1 VNVTG
6 VKIREAG
13 EVGAAF
19 ETIASQPNTGF
30 VLPPDPAV
38 AVHRKLII
46 GLADRYRVPGIYGY
60 RSFVAD
66 GGLISDGT
74 SLPELFRQAATYVD
88 RLLRGAKPED
98 LPVQRPTRFELAINL
113 NTASALKLEV
123 PTTLVAR
130 ADEAF
135 D

>member
-1 VNVTG
+1 M
-6 VKIREAG
+6 
-13 EVGAAF
+13 
-19 ETIASQPNTGF
+19 
-30 VLPPDPAV
+30 
-38 AVHRKLII
+38 
-46 GLADRYRVPGIYGY
+46 PGIYGY

-66 GGLISDGT
+66 GGLISYGT
-74 SLPELFRQAATYVD
+74 SLPELFRQAAAYVD

-98 LPVQRPTRFELAINL
+98 LPVQRPTKFELTINL
-113 NTASALKLEV
+113 NTANALSLDV